1 MATETKAWEIVDGRL
16 KPLETS
22 LANEGRKESL
32 DLESWIATNPSII
45 RPGLTVIGRQVMT
58 GSGPLDLLAIDR
70 SGDLVIIELKRDRL
84 PRETL
89 AQAMDYA
96 SDVASW
102 GIDKLSEV
110 CTKYTG
116 KSLEDVL
123 SEHLPD
129 MDLESFAV
137 NESQRI
143 ILVGF
148 AIEASLERMVEWLSD
163 GYGVGINAVIL
174 KYVRTSSGDEVLTR
188 TAIISEQTEEAR
200 VKSKKFTIAMS
211 DAPGDYEEAQLE
223 ELLFQYLSK
232 DLVTVRRIREVVLP
246 ACLAKDTVT
255 REELKQALIEKDSIA
270 DLTKAGFALTVISGQ
285 IGMEKND
292 FLRQVINY
300 EYPNYQWEKDN
311 YSIRSG
317 YRTLVERI
325 LTKLS

>member
-32 DLESWIATNPSII
+32 DLESWIASNPSII
-45 RPGLTVIGRQVMT
+45 RPGLTVIGRQVVT

-70 SGDLVIIELKRDRL
+70 SGDLVIVELKRDRL

-110 CTKYTG
+110 CIKYTG
-116 KSLEDVL
+116 KSLEEVL
-123 SEHLPD
+123 GEHLPD
-129 MDLESFAV
+129 VDLESFAV
-137 NESQRI
+137 NESHRI

-211 DAPGDYEEAQLE
+211 DAPGDYEETQLE
-223 ELLFQYLSK
+223 ELLFEYLSK
-232 DLVTVRRIREVVLP
+232 ELVTVRRIREVVLP
-246 ACLAKDTVT
+246 VCLAKDTVT
-255 REELKQALIEKDSIA
+255 REELKQALLEKDAIT

-292 FLRQVINY
+292 FLRQVIDY

-317 YRTLVERI
+317 YRTLIERV
-325 LTKLS
+325 LAKLS

>member
-1 MATETKAWEIVDGRL
+1 MATETKAWEIVNGRL

-32 DLESWIATNPSII
+32 DLESWIASNPSII

-70 SGDLVIIELKRDRL
+70 SGDLVIIELNRDRL

-96 SDVASW
+96 SDAASW

-129 MDLESFAV
+129 VDLESFAV

-174 KYVRTSSGDEVLTR
+174 KYVRTSSGDEILTR

-200 VKSKKFTIAMS
+200 VKSKKFTIVMS
-211 DAPGDYEEAQLE
+211 DAPGDYEEARLE
-223 ELLFQYLSK
+223 ELLVGYLSK
-232 DLVTVRRIREVVLP
+232 DLVTVRRIREIVLP
-246 ACLAKDTVT
+246 ACLAKDRVT
-255 REELKQALIEKDSIA
+255 REELKQALIEQDAVA

-292 FLRQVINY
+292 FLRQVIGY

-311 YSIRSG
+311 YSIRPG
-317 YRTLVERI
+317 YRALIGQV
-325 LTKLS
+325 LKFL

>member
-1 MATETKAWEIVDGRL
+1 
-16 KPLETS
+16 
-22 LANEGRKESL
+22 
-32 DLESWIATNPSII
+32 
-45 RPGLTVIGRQVMT
+45 MT

-70 SGDLVIIELKRDRL
+70 SGDLVIVELKRDRL

-110 CTKYTG
+110 CIKYTG
-116 KSLEDVL
+116 KSLEEVL
-123 SEHLPD
+123 GEHLPD
-129 MDLESFAV
+129 VDLESFAV

-223 ELLFQYLSK
+223 ELLFEYLSK
-232 DLVTVRRIREVVLP
+232 ELVTVRRIREVVLP
-246 ACLAKDTVT
+246 VCLAKDTVT
-255 REELKQALIEKDSIA
+255 REELKQALLEKDAIT

-292 FLRQVINY
+292 FLRQVIDY

-317 YRTLVERI
+317 YRTLIERV
-325 LTKLS
+325 LAKLS

>member
-32 DLESWIATNPSII
+32 DLESWIASNPSII
-45 RPGLTVIGRQVMT
+45 RPGLTVIGRQVVT

-70 SGDLVIIELKRDRL
+70 SGDLVIVELKRDRL

-110 CTKYTG
+110 CIKYTG
-116 KSLEDVL
+116 KSLEEVL
-123 SEHLPD
+123 GEHLPD
-129 MDLESFAV
+129 VDLESFAV
-137 NESQRI
+137 NESHRI

-223 ELLFQYLSK
+223 ELLFEYLSK
-232 DLVTVRRIREVVLP
+232 ELVTVRRIREVVLP
-246 ACLAKDTVT
+246 VCLAKDTVT
-255 REELKQALIEKDSIA
+255 REELKQALLEKDAIT

-292 FLRQVINY
+292 FLRQVIDY

-317 YRTLVERI
+317 YRTLIERV
-325 LTKLS
+325 LAKLS

>member
-32 DLESWIATNPSII
+32 DLESWIASNPSII
-45 RPGLTVIGRQVMT
+45 RPGLTVIGRQVVT

-70 SGDLVIIELKRDRL
+70 SGDLVIVELKRDRL

-110 CTKYTG
+110 CIKYTG
-116 KSLEDVL
+116 KSLEEVL
-123 SEHLPD
+123 GEHLPD
-129 MDLESFAV
+129 VDLESFAV

-174 KYVRTSSGDEVLTR
+174 KYVKTSSGDEVLTR

-211 DAPGDYEEAQLE
+211 DAPGDYEETQLE
-223 ELLFQYLSK
+223 ELLFEYLSK
-232 DLVTVRRIREVVLP
+232 ELVTVRRIREVVLP
-246 ACLAKDTVT
+246 VCLAKDTVT
-255 REELKQALIEKDSIA
+255 REELKQALLEKDAIT

-292 FLRQVINY
+292 FLRQVIDY
-300 EYPNYQWEKDN
+300 EYPNYQW
-311 YSIRSG
+311 
-317 YRTLVERI
+317 
-325 LTKLS
+325 